1 MGFNQHKPVL
11 EVRTQPQKQSRV
23 GVRCGPLLQTHRL
36 LNVAMHDH
44 SFLLLGLLC
53 SLGCF
58 SRNLLDLYRLDDTD
72 SNGLPHVTHG
82 ETT

>member
-1 MGFNQHKPVL
+1 M
-11 EVRTQPQKQSRV
+11 

-36 LNVAMHDH
+36 LDVVLHDH

-58 SRNLLDLYRLDDTD
+58 ARNLLGLHRLDDTD
-72 SNGLPHVTHG
+72 SNSLPHVTHS
-82 ETT
+82 EAT